1 MNPHASR
8 GFPLGLTISI
18 SPFGGLTDGEMV
30 MAAPRRVIEVS
41 FSEKELSDLACVSR
55 SRTEPAS
62 HVQRACILL
71 TYREKPSLYAT
82 GRAIG
87 VTHQTVER
95 CLRRARKF
103 GVMAALDD
111 SPRPGREPTITSQA
125 RTFVVDLACRKPKDF
140 GYPHE
145 VWTTRL
151 LAEHVRERA
160 AAAGYACLARLAQG
174 TLCKIL
180 AAPAVKPHK
189 TRYYL
194 ERRAPDFDAKMAE
207 VVSVYREVEQLKQA
221 AKARSEEAPAPTP
234 AVAIISYDEKPGIQ
248 ALANKAPDLPPEPK
262 VHATFARDQE
272 YVRRG
277 TMSLLA
283 GLDLVTGV
291 VHARV
296 EERHRSREF
305 VDLLKQIDAAHAPAT
320 AIKLLVDNPSSHKS
334 KETRAW
340 LGKQP
345 KGRFAFTFLPKHG
358 SWLNLIEG
366 FFSKLARSVL
376 RHIRVADKQEL
387 KRRILAQIDR
397 INRNPVVHKWTYK
410 LKGVA

>member
-1 MNPHASR
+1 MSAEVPRAPKTS
-8 GFPLGLTISI
+8 LDGLMRHS
-18 SPFGGLTDGEMV
+18 DR
-30 MAAPRRVIEVS
+30 APGRIE
-41 FSEKELSDLACVSR
+41 R
-55 SRTEPAS
+55 
-62 HVQRACILL
+62 
-71 TYREKPSLYAT
+71 
-82 GRAIG
+82 
-87 VTHQTVER
+87 
-95 CLRRARKF
+95 RRA
-103 GVMAALDD
+103 G
-111 SPRPGREPTITSQA
+111 
-125 RTFVVDLACRKPKDF
+125 
-140 GYPHE
+140 
-145 VWTTRL
+145 
-151 LAEHVRERA
+151 
-160 AAAGYACLARLAQG
+160 
-174 TLCKIL
+174 
-180 AAPAVKPHK
+180 
-189 TRYYL
+189 
-194 ERRAPDFDAKMAE
+194 
-207 VVSVYREVEQLKQA
+207 VYREVETLKVA
-221 AKARSEEAPAPTP
+221 ARAQKGDAP
-234 AVAIISYDEKPGIQ
+234 AVAIISCDEKPGIQ
-248 ALANKAPDLPPEPK
+248 ALATTAPDLPPEPK
-262 VHATFARDQE
+262 VHETSRARSE

-320 AIKLLVDNPSSHKS
+320 AIKLLVSHRS
-334 KETRAW
+334 EETRAW

-410 LKGVA
+410 LKGVP